1 MCKKVPILQLLAV
14 FDWKLILR
22 AHISKAS
29 LTLIRVGFA
38 VGEGVKLPLLSK
50 TR

>member
-1 MCKKVPILQLLAV
+1 MCKKVPVQQLLAV

-29 LTLIRVGFA
+29 LTLIRVGF
-38 VGEGVKLPLLSK
+38 EGVKLPLLSK